1 MEGWENWRFANDFG
15 YFHTKKYFEYQE
27 IYATLILH
35 DKIKESGDWSMS
47 GLFRAL
53 HRTKVFRNLT
63 EQEFAWVLY
72 DVGNS
77 AFIMLACSLIP
88 IWFKSLAQGR
98 EKSVRIRR
106 RRIIRLPFQLLR
118 WWWH

>member
-1 MEGWENWRFANDFG
+1 MICCEISGGSWKDGKTGVLQMILPTFIQ
-15 YFHTKKYFEYQE
+15 KYFEYQE

-35 DKIKESGDWSMS
+35 DKIKESGDCSMG

-77 AFIMLACSLIP
+77 AFIMQI
-88 IWFKSLAQGR
+88 GR
-98 EKSVRIRR
+98 ASCRERV
-106 RRIIRLPFQLLR
+106 
-118 WWWH
+118 